1 MKIELPACLDDSAKE
16 LSQPVSREIGTT
28 LGDLWYL
35 AFGGLSQKANLRRA
49 KYACELEKYRKE
61 LEERLNAV
69 PENKLIEPSTQVVM
83 NALMDSQSCVE
94 EATLRS
100 MYAKL
105 IASASHADR
114 AERVHP
120 SFPGIIKQMSPTD
133 AELLQMFKDTPFHPI
148 VSIRLD
154 FKGKGGISIYRNIFI
169 PDTGE
174 YGTKTQDRA
183 VTCLSM
189 LGLLDIDY
197 TRSLVREGT
206 YTPFEQLPEFRAYE
220 AGNMIRS
227 QDGETAQIE
236 KVRLEKGMVSLT
248 ALGNAFMEVCT

>member
-1 MKIELPACLDDSAKE
+1 MKIELPACLDEPVKE
-16 LSQPVSREIGTT
+16 IAQPVSREIGTT

-61 LEERLNAV
+61 LEERLNAI
-69 PENKLIEPSTQVVM
+69 PANKLIEPSTQVVM

-133 AELLQMFKDTPFHPI
+133 AELLELFKSEAVRPI

-154 FKGKGGISIYRNIFI
+154 FKERGGISTYDNIFI
-169 PDTGE
+169 PDTGKYSAE
-174 YGTKTQDRA
+174 IQARA
-183 VTCLSM
+183 LTCLSM
-189 LGLLDIDY
+189 LGLLDTYY
-197 TRSLVREGT
+197 TRSLVRKGA
-206 YTPFEQLPEFRAYE
+206 YSLFEQLPEYKEYE
-220 AGNMIRS
+220 AGTYI
-227 QDGETAQIE
+227 ETTEGDRIQIE
-236 KVRLEKGMVSLT
+236 KVRLAKGIVSLT
-248 ALGNAFMEVCT
+248 ALGKAFMEVCT